1 MPQCASV
8 LMLLNNLT
16 VLITLTSTYVM
27 IPSIIFVC
35 AVLLFFF
42 FYNHL
47 DTYQYSNFVLNYRSH
62 YQIHISIL
70 MKYVLLM
77 FLSHLFIFSYW
88 TFSNLYVLFK
98 RDIHSTKATFKSI
111 TTSITYE
118 CRVIKFIKI
127 QINKNWSGCCSW
139 SINQG

>member
-1 MPQCASV
+1 MCISINVAQQSHSPYHTNKHICYDSKH
-8 LMLLNNLT
+8 NLC
-16 VLITLTSTYVM
+16 M
-27 IPSIIFVC
+27 RSIF
-35 AVLLFFF
+35 FFF

-47 DTYQYSNFVLNYRSH
+47 DTYQYLNFVLNYRSY
-62 YQIHISIL
+62 YQIYISIL